1 MTFQTNP
8 EGTCR
13 KGCFL
18 CLGCPKVC
26 KHFSSRWDSLIVKGA
41 CEGGWPT
48 DSYRWKQCSLCVCV
62 INLTH
67 IQNAWYEIA
76 LRFRPLTSS
85 KAITDWW
92 FGTFSMFPYVGKNH
106 PNWLIFFRGVET
118 TNQPLVVWKRRS
130 FSQRLSL
137 AALFQGFR
145 RFSQRSGEMAADGQ
159 EGWLDWDHAS
169 RLLYHT
175 VPSSKRT

>member
-1 MTFQTNP
+1 MRWLFQTNP

-62 INLTH
+62 CHQFNPH
-67 IQNAWYEIA
+67 PERMVRNCVEISPTYK
-76 LRFRPLTSS
+76 L
-85 KAITDWW
+85 KGHYW
-92 FGTFSMFPYVGKNH
+92 
-106 PNWLIFFRGVET
+106 
-118 TNQPLVVWKRRS
+118 LVVWNIFYVS
-130 FSQRLSL
+130 ICWEESSQLTNI
-137 AALFQGFR
+137 FQRGWNH
-145 RFSQRSGEMAADGQ
+145 QPAISGVEKAKLQPKTQPG
-159 EGWLDWDHAS
+159 
-169 RLLYHT
+169 R
-175 VPSSKRT
+175 PFPRI